1 MDPFG
6 TLLGIAHVLKRAYD
20 LYTSCKAA
28 PEEIRLAADHIHT
41 MALVL
46 EGVKSDLIHNPR
58 SFVHQKTDIAKT
70 RTHNLKRHVAN
81 CEGSLKRMG
90 GLLGRYQGF
99 KQKGGLGAW
108 DKFRWSKDGKKEIAE
123 CKADLVLCTS
133 MLDLFLS
140 KEGLS
145 VLWKLE
151 SMMEAMMKRFE
162 ALEVFQPSSPSPKTG
177 EKRPRSDSNVGR
189 TLVLSLVIGRL
200 RKVLLRY
207 RRKKMGKK
215 PAPKPT
221 QAGPGPRRPKPISRT
236 NTGFGISQKR
246 NDLAKD
252 YATKIANASITT
264 PTQKKQP
271 RARTPS
277 PDFYYIPGGTATP
290 PLGPVRRSSSMQ
302 RIIGMINNQ
311 KSKPKTQTEHY
322 ECWKVGTGSL
332 AFGPKIAPQF
342 LSHKRGQF
350 QLRKIAAVFKEASQF
365 DTRALNE
372 QDSRV
377 KAILKSKNERE
388 KKQGTKRKWHLVA
401 GRVISRDPGRTGMVT
416 VERAMV
422 VLVRRG

>member
-1 MDPFG
+1 MDPG
-6 TLLGIAHVLKRAYD
+6 TLLGLAHVLKRAYD

-28 PEEIRLAADHIHT
+28 PEEIRLATDHIHT

-46 EGVKSDLIHNPR
+46 EGVKSDLFQNPR
-58 SFVHQKTDIAKT
+58 SFVHQKTDIAKA
-70 RTHNLKRHVAN
+70 RTHNLKRHIAN

-90 GLLGRYQGF
+90 GLLGRYQGY

-108 DKFRWSKDGKKEIAE
+108 DRFRWSREGKKEIAE

-162 ALEVFQPSSPSPKTG
+162 ALEVFQPSSPDPKTG
-177 EKRPRSDSNVGR
+177 QKRPRSNSNVGR

-200 RKVLLRY
+200 KKVLLRY
-207 RRKKMGKK
+207 RRRKMGKK
-215 PAPKPT
+215 PPPKPT

-236 NTGFGISQKR
+236 STGFGLSQKR
-246 NDLAKD
+246 NNLMTN
-252 YATKIANASITT
+252 YATSIANASIST
-264 PTQKKQP
+264 PTPKRQSRP
-271 RARTPS
+271 RTPS

-290 PLGPVRRSSSMQ
+290 PRGPIRRSSSMQ
-302 RIIGMINNQ
+302 KLLGKINNQ
-311 KSKPKTQTEHY
+311 ASKPKTQTEHY
-322 ECWKVGTGSL
+322 ECYKVGTGAL

-342 LSHKRGQF
+342 LSHKRGQI
-350 QLRKIAAVFKEASQF
+350 QLQKIATVFKEASQF

-377 KAILKSKNERE
+377 KAILKAKNERE
-388 KKQGTKRKWHLVA
+388 KKQGTKRKWYLVA

-416 VERAMV
+416 VEKAMV